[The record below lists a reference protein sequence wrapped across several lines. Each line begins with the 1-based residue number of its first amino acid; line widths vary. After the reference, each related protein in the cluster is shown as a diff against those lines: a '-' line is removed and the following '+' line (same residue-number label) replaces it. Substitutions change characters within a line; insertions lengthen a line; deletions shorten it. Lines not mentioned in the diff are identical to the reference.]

1 MVRRPFCRVPFWP
14 QLLPPESTELSMARD
29 VLPLWTAT
37 HVAHPATRSTSR
49 CLRLLQRAA
58 VSAFLA
64 GCIAVVGHGSAYGQ
78 VTAQS
83 LVGKAVSGDAEFQDI
98 TSGIN
103 RFRDRDIEGCRA
115 MLERA
120 FSNNPKLPPPG
131 VLMSMLW
138 LSVNQLQAA
147 RGELE
152 QTVIDHPADPE
163 PYLMLGDLAF
173 QDRRVTDAETL
184 FSRGVSLTSTFDSNP
199 KRKRDFDIRG
209 HAGLAA
215 VAEAR
220 KQWPQAEE
228 HLKGW
233 LDLDPDS
240 ASAHQRMGVVLFQ
253 LGNSSEALAQFREA
267 RNLDPKAMQPELAM
281 ARLYDEKKDSEKA
294 RRLIE
299 LAIQASPGDATVL
312 LASAQWYLG
321 QNDLESAKQQTDA
334 ALKLDEKSLDA
345 KIVRGAIA
353 RVERDYATAES
364 FFSSA
369 HTQSPLNFP
378 ASNSLALVLIES
390 DNDESRQRALEMAEG
405 NVALHRENSPQQVNA
420 LTTLAWVFYK
430 LGRREDAEQILTQIS
445 QSNQLTSDGAYYVS
459 RLLADRGESQRARDI
474 LKQVLATEPVFAT
487 RADAEDL
494 LKSLEAGEEK

>member
-1 MVRRPFCRVPFWP
+1 MTSTICGRQRV
-14 QLLPPESTELSMARD
+14 S
-29 VLPLWTAT
+29 
-37 HVAHPATRSTSR
+37 HPALPRGGRELCGGRRRAGSS
-49 CLRLLQRAA
+49 LRGVCAA
-58 VSAFLA
+58 VVLA
-64 GCIAVVGHGSAYGQ
+64 AGVGCGLPNADAQ

-98 TSGIN
+98 TAGIN

-115 MLERA
+115 MFEKA
-120 FSNNPKLPPPG
+120 YSNNSKLPPPG

-138 LSVNQLQAA
+138 LSVNQLQPA

-152 QTVIDHPADPE
+152 QTVIDYPTDPE

-173 QDRRVTDAETL
+173 QERRVTDADTL
-184 FSRGVSLTSTFDSNP
+184 FSRGVSLTAEFASNP
-199 KRKRDFDIRG
+199 KRKRDFEIRG
-209 HAGLAA
+209 YAGLAA

-220 KQWPQAEE
+220 KQWAVAEQQ
-228 HLKGW
+228 LQGW
-233 LDLDPDS
+233 LGLDPDS
-240 ASAHQRMGVVLFQ
+240 ASAHQRMGIVQFQ
-253 LGNSSEALAQFREA
+253 LGKPSEALAQFREA
-267 RNLDPKAMQPELAM
+267 RSLDDDAVQPELAM
-281 ARLYDEKKDSEKA
+281 ARLYDEKKDAEKA

-299 LAIQASPGDATVL
+299 LAVESSPQDPAVL

-321 QNDLESAKQQTDA
+321 QNDLAAAKKQTEA
-334 ALKLDEKSLDA
+334 ALAIDEKSLEA

-353 RVERDYATAES
+353 RVERDYAAAET

-390 DNDESRQRALEMAEG
+390 EDDESRQRALEMAEG

-445 QSNQLTSDGAYYVS
+445 QSNQLTSDGAYYVA
-459 RLLADRGESQRARDI
+459 RLLADRGESQRARTI
-474 LKQVLATEPVFAT
+474 LEQVLTQEPVFAT
-487 RADAEDL
+487 RADAQELFDTL
-494 LKSLEAGEEK
+494 SSEEE